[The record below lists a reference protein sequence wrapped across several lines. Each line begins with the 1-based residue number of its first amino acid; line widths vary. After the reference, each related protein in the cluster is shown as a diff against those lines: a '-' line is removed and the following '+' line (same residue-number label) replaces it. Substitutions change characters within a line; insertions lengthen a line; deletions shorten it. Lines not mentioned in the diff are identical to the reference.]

1 MIAPCLHRWLSSPL
15 DLCGWCF
22 SVLAQWKWLSLSK
35 RFRALLRAITGTWL
49 HAVLITCQSRFVH
62 HETFLYIVKTLFIS
76 VQIAVSLSEESA
88 MAEAEEFRCF
98 VGGLSWSTTD
108 KGLEDAFR
116 SFGNV
121 LEAKVSFYI
130 WRCSCISPRA
140 YQLYSPSTMFWWFSY
155 LVAYVFNR

>member
-1 MIAPCLHRWLSSPL
+1 M
-15 DLCGWCF
+15 
-22 SVLAQWKWLSLSK
+22 
-35 RFRALLRAITGTWL
+35 
-49 HAVLITCQSRFVH
+49 
-62 HETFLYIVKTLFIS
+62 S
-76 VQIAVSLSEESA
+76 VQIAVSEGGESA

-121 LEAKVSFYI
+121 LEAKVSMYI

-140 YQLYSPSTMFWWFSY
+140 YPRHPFLFYGYTIWSY
-155 LVAYVFNR
+155 LVAYI

>member
-1 MIAPCLHRWLSSPL
+1 M
-15 DLCGWCF
+15 
-22 SVLAQWKWLSLSK
+22 
-35 RFRALLRAITGTWL
+35 
-49 HAVLITCQSRFVH
+49 
-62 HETFLYIVKTLFIS
+62 S
-76 VQIAVSLSEESA
+76 VQIAVSEGGESA

-121 LEAKVSFYI
+121 LEAKVSMYI

-140 YQLYSPSTMFWWFSY
+140 YPLHPFLFYGYTIWSY
-155 LVAYVFNR
+155 LVAYI